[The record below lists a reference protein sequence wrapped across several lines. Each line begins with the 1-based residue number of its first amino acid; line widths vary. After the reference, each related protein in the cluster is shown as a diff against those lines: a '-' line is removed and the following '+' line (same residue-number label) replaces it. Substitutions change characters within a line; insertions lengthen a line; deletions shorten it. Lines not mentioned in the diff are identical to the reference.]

1 MIQEMVRD
9 CRPAGRGAALFSMWR
24 SGVFTA
30 AKKLLAG
37 LFVMPCQHSAP
48 NGFLALYGDGAIE
61 EARRQREG
69 NWASLKTVL
78 TGAVALGALM
88 TVGALFASK

>member
-1 MIQEMVRD
+1 M
-9 CRPAGRGAALFSMWR
+9 LLY
-24 SGVFTA
+24 VF
-30 AKKLLAG
+30 LS
-37 LFVMPCQHSAP
+37 Q